1 MRRIDLSFLLLATL
15 SLIVGVCLGIW
26 MGIVHDF
33 QFAPVHAHLNLLG
46 WVSLSIFGLA
56 YRAYP
61 ALAESWIAPT
71 HFGIAVVAVVVF
83 PIGIA
88 LSVSGVTVALAIV
101 GSLIWLAAVLL
112 FLANLVRI
120 AVDRPAQL
128 PTLAP
133 AE

>member
-46 WVSLSIFGLA
+46 WVSLSIFGLT

-61 ALAESWIAPT
+61 ALAQSWIAPV
-71 HFGIAVVAVVVF
+71 HFGVAVLAVILF
-83 PIGIA
+83 PIGIG
-88 LSVSGVTVALAIV
+88 LSVTGVTVGLAIA

-112 FLANLVRI
+112 FLGNLIRISVERTANLG
-120 AVDRPAQL
+120 
-128 PTLAP
+128 TLAP